1 MENCPN
7 CGLPVEDGA
16 KFCANCGT
24 RMQTQLINK
33 ITCSVCGNTLNAHAK
48 FCNVCGTPVPQA
60 EQPEEK
66 VEEDRNPTMDSIEVP
81 ELHYDSAPVQT
92 SAIPQRTPDMPT
104 MDSVYLPGQE
114 PVQPAQ
120 TAQTPVQPTAEEI
133 AMASRTVN
141 VQPTPVVQDTPQV
154 AQSQPQPERILT
166 PEGYVQAGQNVQN
179 TPNANA
185 QANPNMQYNQNPNM
199 QNMQNMQ
206 PNQQMNGVT
215 PGKGAGALVPII
227 LIILIIAVICVD
239 VFWLFRDQIF
249 GKKDDKSS
257 GSAVVTLLSD
267 EDGDTG
273 YFIDE

>member
-1 MENCPN
+1 
-7 CGLPVEDGA
+7 
-16 KFCANCGT
+16 
-24 RMQTQLINK
+24 
-33 ITCSVCGNTLNAHAK
+33 
-48 FCNVCGTPVPQA
+48 
-60 EQPEEK
+60 
-66 VEEDRNPTMDSIEVP
+66 
-81 ELHYDSAPVQT
+81 
-92 SAIPQRTPDMPT
+92 
-104 MDSVYLPGQE
+104 
-114 PVQPAQ
+114 
-120 TAQTPVQPTAEEI
+120 
-133 AMASRTVN
+133 MASRTVN

-154 AQSQPQPERILT
+154 AQPQPERILT

-179 TPNANA
+179 VPNA
-185 QANPNMQYNQNPNM
+185 QANPNMQYNPNP
-199 QNMQNMQ
+199 NMQNMQ

-257 GSAVVTLLSD
+257 GSAIVTLLSD